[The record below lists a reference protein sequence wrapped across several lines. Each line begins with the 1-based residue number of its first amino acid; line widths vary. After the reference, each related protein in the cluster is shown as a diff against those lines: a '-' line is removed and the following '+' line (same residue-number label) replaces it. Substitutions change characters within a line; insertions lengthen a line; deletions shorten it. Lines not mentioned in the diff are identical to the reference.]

1 MSNFMDF
8 QEDVLD
14 LISEEDIIY
23 ADGLNI
29 DQELSYVAKIVCPFS
44 DFNFLRTFLSK
55 VKF

>member
-29 DQELSYVAKIVCPFS
+29 D
-44 DFNFLRTFLSK
+44 
-55 VKF
+55 